1 MIFFFE
7 QRGRY
12 VRCELTPLGD
22 GSAELVVVDP
32 DGGQTREFLACSSDI
47 PRRVAELSETLHNAG
62 WWGPVGRDI

>member
-32 DGGQTREFLACSSDI
+32 DGGQTREFLACSGDI

>member
-12 VRCELTPLGD
+12 MRCELMPLGD
-22 GSAELVVVDP
+22 GSAELIVVDP
-32 DGGQTREFLACSSDI
+32 DGAQTREFLPSSSDI